1 MSAEILLSRL
11 DKVRQTGIGRW
22 IALCPAHADKSP
34 SLSVRELDDG
44 RVLVHCF
51 SGCEVHAVLDAVGL
65 TYADLYPANPIGH
78 HVKREKLPFPAVD
91 ILRAISFEMIVVSI
105 AATSMLSGEPLNTFD
120 RDRFQLAISRI
131 QAAIN
136 AGGVRN
142 G

>member
-11 DKVRQTGIGRW
+11 DKVRQTGTGRW
-22 IALCPAHADKSP
+22 MALCPAHTDKSP

-51 SGCEVHAVLDAVGL
+51 SGCEVHAVLDAAGL
-65 TYADLYPANPIGH
+65 IFADLYPANPIDH
-78 HVKREKLPFPAVD
+78 HVKREKSPFPAAD

-105 AATSMLSGEPLNTFD
+105 AASSMLTGDPLNTFD

-131 QAAIN
+131 QAAIH
-136 AGGVRN
+136 AGGLLN